1 MYHKPKQKL
10 ERIRNMVRFKLVKD
24 KVNGG
29 TVLIRVKE
37 KSDFK
42 SGGMVESG
50 EA

>member
-1 MYHKPKQKL
+1 MHQEPKR
-10 ERIRNMVRFKLVKD
+10 ERIRNMVRFKLVKTVD
-24 KVNGG
+24 GG